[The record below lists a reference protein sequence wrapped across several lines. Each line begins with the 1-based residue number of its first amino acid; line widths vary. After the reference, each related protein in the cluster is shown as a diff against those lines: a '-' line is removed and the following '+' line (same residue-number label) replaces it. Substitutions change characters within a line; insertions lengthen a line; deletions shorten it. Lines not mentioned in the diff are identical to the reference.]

1 MNPETTK
8 QSIRTALGQEPADLI
23 ITNGTLVNVFTAE
36 LIPGSAVAIKGE
48 RIAAIGNIKE
58 GSYGPETT
66 SIDAQGAFLLPGF
79 VETHAHIA
87 NVFRLHDFVRL
98 ALPRGTTTVVTEVTE
113 FGNSLGAAGVRWFL
127 EETRQQPM
135 NILVTAPCFSP
146 PYPSMETTHPF
157 STDEYAE
164 LFAHPRIVGIGEAY
178 WPRIIDPDTKTLE
191 LLSLAGKH
199 NLPLQGHAAGARREK
214 LNAFIAAGISSDHE
228 PITAEEALER
238 LRLGLYVMIREGSIR
253 EDLEGVAPIKD
264 MIKDFRRLS
273 ISTDG
278 VTTSRLLHQGHLDVL
293 ARKAVDLGFE
303 PLTVVQMLT
312 INAAAAFGFRDLGAI
327 APHFRADLQI
337 VSNLKDFSPH
347 TVIAGGR
354 IVAKEGQLLAPI
366 TPYRYP
372 EAAYQSL
379 QLSPLTAKD
388 FSYPAPGK
396 EVCVRAIRP
405 DRHNMVTHE
414 EIIKLPVEDGN
425 IRTIPEESI
434 LKYVIINRYG
444 KQRLSRGFLAGTG
457 ISRGAMAST
466 LNWEA
471 YQPTVFGA
479 SEAEMALAFN
489 RLLEIKGGIVIV
501 EGLTILAELPLPI
514 GGICSD
520 LPLEEINRREEA
532 IESALESIGSKLDN
546 HFFHYQ
552 TLSFTGLPFLRLTDK
567 GLYDVRSRKSLP
579 MIIE

>member
-48 RIAAIGNIKE
+48 RIAAVGNIKE

-66 SIDAQGAFLLPGF
+66 VINAKGAFLLPGF
-79 VETHAHIA
+79 VETHTHIA
-87 NVFRLHDFVRL
+87 NVFRLHDFVCL

-113 FGNSLGAAGVRWFL
+113 LGNSLGAAGVSWFL
-127 EETRQQPM
+127 EETQRQPM
-135 NILVTAPCFSP
+135 NLLVTAPCFSP
-146 PYPSMETTHPF
+146 PYPEMETTHSF
-157 STDEYAE
+157 SIDEYAK

-178 WPRIIDPDTKTLE
+178 WPRIIDPDAKTLE
-191 LLSLAGKH
+191 LLSLAEKH
-199 NLPLQGHAAGARREK
+199 GLPLQGHAAGARREK

-238 LRLGLYVMIREGSIR
+238 LRLGLFVMIREGSIR
-253 EDLEGVAPIKD
+253 QDLAGVAPIKD
-264 MIKDFRRLS
+264 MISDFHRLS

-293 ARKAVDLGFE
+293 ARKAVSLGFE
-303 PLTVVQMLT
+303 PLTVIQMLT

-337 VSNLKDFSPH
+337 APNLKDFSPH
-347 TVIAGGR
+347 TVIAGGQ
-354 IVAKEGQLLAPI
+354 IVAEHGQLLAPI

-379 QLSPLTAKD
+379 QMSPLTAED
-388 FSYPAPGK
+388 FTYPARGE
-396 EVCVRAIRP
+396 EVRIRAIRP
-405 DRHNMVTHE
+405 DQHSMVTHE
-414 EIIKLPVEDGN
+414 EIIKLRVEDGN
-425 IRTIPEESI
+425 IRAIPEESI

-457 ISRGAMAST
+457 ICRGAVAST

-489 RLLEIKGGIVIV
+489 RLLEIKGGLVIV
-501 EGLTILAELPLPI
+501 EGLKILAELPLSI

-520 LPLEEINRREEA
+520 LPLEEIHQREQE
-532 IESALESIGSKLDN
+532 IEQALHHLGSQLN
-546 HFFHYQ
+546 NPFFHYQ

-567 GLYDVRSRKSLP
+567 GLYDVRSGDSLP